1 MSSFPLRKPTAETK
15 LTAWMKVLWS
25 VQLTSAVG
33 VTAWASSIQP
43 GAKYT
48 ADWVIPISGTLLLV
62 AFVLAKRASDSSSRS
77 GAEIP
82 IAAAW
87 SLGLA
92 ALALSA
98 AGRWLGGSLWQAW
111 IVASATTLLLII
123 HRPFRKQDSP
133 KDYNSKHRREHPQ
146 QQRR

>member
-1 MSSFPLRKPTAETK
+1 MEEVPAGAVAPGEGPSGRHQARQLARLGQGPMSSFPLRKPTAETK

-92 ALALSA
+92 
-98 AGRWLGGSLWQAW
+98 
-111 IVASATTLLLII
+111 
-123 HRPFRKQDSP
+123 
-133 KDYNSKHRREHPQ
+133 
-146 QQRR
+146 